1 MRDDQLEQSRSLSWV
16 FHASL
21 HVGGDRSALSLLFS
35 SKLSWNFSWGP
46 SIGHPFMELFMELS
60 WKANLSLST
69 FMLHFRGILSTRP
82 ACGQAKKSAWCDF
95 RAKMHTFVMVEPQPI
110 SEEWSGPRYQLL
122 RCDFRIRKA
131 GYFAA
136 QARGVCL
143 PTIISDPGWNK
154 GLRIAAANTARYH
167 QQAEKDGPPS
177 CGSTQI
183 AQLSSLP
190 W

>member
-1 MRDDQLEQSRSLSWV
+1 MRDDQLEQSKSLSWV

-46 SIGHPFMELFMELS
+46 SLGHPFMELFMELS

-95 RAKMHTFVMVEPQPI
+95 RAKMHTFVTVEPQPI

-122 RCDFRIRKA
+122 RCDFLLWRQKCDTKNGKNVISA
-131 GYFAA
+131 HALSPFA
-136 QARGVCL
+136 
-143 PTIISDPGWNK
+143 T
-154 GLRIAAANTARYH
+154 
-167 QQAEKDGPPS
+167 PS
-177 CGSTQI
+177 V
-183 AQLSSLP
+183 LP
-190 W
+190 WPVF